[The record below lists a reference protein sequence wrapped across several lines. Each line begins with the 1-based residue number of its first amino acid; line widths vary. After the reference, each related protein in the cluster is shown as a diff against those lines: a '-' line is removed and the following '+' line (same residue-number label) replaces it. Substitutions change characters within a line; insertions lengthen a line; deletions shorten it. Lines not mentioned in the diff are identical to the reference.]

1 MSLGIRR
8 ASSKEVSMTEREME
22 DLIATFPSDFFP
34 RRQLVLKGRQQ
45 SFADVG
51 RFDLLFE
58 DEFQTKILMELKA
71 RPGKY
76 EDATQLAR
84 YKDELERRGER
95 NLLMWLVA
103 PHIPNSVAEVLDRIG
118 IEYTV
123 IHVAEYR
130 RVAERHG
137 VALELDGDGIAGP
150 HLPGPTAAIAADAT
164 AEHRTQR
171 SSESVRTQVET
182 GPVVTAPSPL
192 RWSIRGYD
200 LVLVN
205 RDAFDAQKF
214 VVLIDAFEEAVPS
227 RRNARV
233 AASLRRWALDTRLA
247 LPLSECQSLL
257 RWVITS
263 GWKSAVP
270 AAEAVWT
277 YLFGLPAPT
286 WQSWSGSKYEFDAAG
301 WKRWYAS
308 LPH

>member
-1 MSLGIRR
+1 
-8 ASSKEVSMTEREME
+8 MTERDME
-22 DLIATFPSDFFP
+22 NLIAAFPSDFFP
-34 RRQLVLKGRQQ
+34 RRNFVLMGRQQ

-76 EDATQLAR
+76 DDATQLGR

-95 NLLMWLVA
+95 NVLMWLVA
-103 PHIPNSVAEVLDRIG
+103 PQIPNSVREFLDRIG
-118 IEYTV
+118 IEYTE
-123 IHVAEYR
+123 IHIPEFR

-137 VALELDGDGIAGP
+137 VALEFDGEGAAGP
-150 HLPGPTAAIAADAT
+150 HLAGPTATMVVDAT
-164 AEHRTQR
+164 AARRTQR
-171 SSESVRTQVET
+171 KSEPGRAQVET
-182 GPVVTAPSPL
+182 GPVVTTPSPF
-192 RWSIRGYD
+192 RWSNRGYD

-214 VVLIDAFEEAVPS
+214 AVLTNAFEEAVPS

-233 AASLRRWALDTRLA
+233 VASLRRWAVDTRQA

-263 GWKSAVP
+263 GWKHSVP
-270 AAEAVWT
+270 PAEAVWAD
-277 YLFGLPAPT
+277 LFGRPAPK
-286 WQSWSGSKYEFDAAG
+286 WQNWTGSKYEFDTAG
-301 WKRWYAS
+301 WKRWYSS